1 MHGVC
6 ESTKAVGVD
15 RTEAAVVKKSDKSYY
30 TSSTTEDITKQDK
43 MQARGALED
52 AKDANGFSVY
62 KCSIYRSSDETDSQ
76 TDKMKVGIRYKL
88 NAGVKMYNKG
98 QTSAAPL
105 QTSIEGEPK
114 EYMLFDSGVT
124 LAAMASATAALALL
138 NF

>member
-1 MHGVC
+1 
-6 ESTKAVGVD
+6 
-15 RTEAAVVKKSDKSYY
+15 
-30 TSSTTEDITKQDK
+30 
-43 MQARGALED
+43 
-52 AKDANGFSVY
+52 
-62 KCSIYRSSDETDSQ
+62 
-76 TDKMKVGIRYKL
+76 
-88 NAGVKMYNKG
+88 MYNKG